1 MSSVDPF
8 TGVSSQPRAS
18 KTARTTLTAE
28 QAQALAAEKALA
40 ARRAAAADGA
50 PPPRR
55 IYADRVEELM
65 CHLGWDAEFM
75 PEDWAKDSSSSS
87 SSSGKQQP
95 PQQLEEWRK
104 LARLYLREAR
114 ARGAVVRRD
123 AGEVPDEKYM
133 GADLDGAKANIER
146 LMYPDGDRHPPGN
159 NSSGA
164 PSRVGGGSDGSTRHG
179 GTATS
184 YLTAEQAAAAQI
196 SRVTLLEER
205 VVAGEADRHTEYV
218 LQVEVTRRAGAGHNF
233 VPSYVVRKRFR
244 QFHGLADD
252 MARASRSHAPTRA
265 ALAQQQIGRVVD
277 KKRWSKLSAQNRAAR
292 KEKLTAWLAACSA
305 APGAGS
311 VLNTPVLTSF
321 FGLAFWHATERRRAR
336 ALADELAA
344 RQTGGADEHRRAMAT
359 RLLRFLLAVRRRN
372 SQIARVQNYMR
383 DKLKRFALLLNHGLE
398 VLKFPSQPSCNPR
411 VRVLWLHPDG
421 LLCLGRELAAGS
433 SASASSAA
441 ELAFGQAAGGRGG
454 GPLAGQ
460 DTEKRPG
467 KAIRLESLTRLTE
480 GALSQNF
487 EQSPR
492 FVAEL
497 QAKPENAQCCLSI
510 YGNPDAGDPSFHI
523 RLPSLAARA
532 MLVRKLLDLMSEMAA
547 ARPLGADA
555 ARAQACSFART
566 GTFLPKTML
575 QAISAATSRGAV
587 AGRCPSLPCQVEP
600 PVPRQQASSPPAAQ
614 RSSAARQGARPGGT
628 ISYEED
634 DWAAIEE
641 DEDETKGG
649 AYI

>member
-1 MSSVDPF
+1 MNVK
-8 TGVSSQPRAS
+8 G
-18 KTARTTLTAE
+18 
-28 QAQALAAEKALA
+28 EK
-40 ARRAAAADGA
+40 R
-50 PPPRR
+50 
-55 IYADRVEELM
+55 
-65 CHLGWDAEFM
+65 
-75 PEDWAKDSSSSS
+75 
-87 SSSGKQQP
+87 
-95 PQQLEEWRK
+95 
-104 LARLYLREAR
+104 
-114 ARGAVVRRD
+114 
-123 AGEVPDEKYM
+123 
-133 GADLDGAKANIER
+133 
-146 LMYPDGDRHPPGN
+146 
-159 NSSGA
+159 
-164 PSRVGGGSDGSTRHG
+164 
-179 GTATS
+179 
-184 YLTAEQAAAAQI
+184 
-196 SRVTLLEER
+196 
-205 VVAGEADRHTEYV
+205 
-218 LQVEVTRRAGAGHNF
+218 
-233 VPSYVVRKRFR
+233 
-244 QFHGLADD
+244 
-252 MARASRSHAPTRA
+252 
-265 ALAQQQIGRVVD
+265 
-277 KKRWSKLSAQNRAAR
+277 
-292 KEKLTAWLAACSA
+292 
-305 APGAGS
+305 
-311 VLNTPVLTSF
+311 
-321 FGLAFWHATERRRAR
+321 
-336 ALADELAA
+336 
-344 RQTGGADEHRRAMAT
+344 
-359 RLLRFLLAVRRRN
+359 AVRRRN

-421 LLCLGRELAAGS
+421 LLCLGRELAAGAS
-433 SASASSAA
+433 AASTASASASA
-441 ELAFGQAAGGRGG
+441 ELAFGQNAAGGRGG
-454 GPLAGQ
+454 MPLAGQ

-492 FVAEL
+492 FAAEL

-532 MLVRKLLDLMSEMAA
+532 MLVRKLLDLMSEMTA

-575 QAISAATSRGAV
+575 QAIAAATSRDAV

-628 ISYEED
+628 FSCEED